1 MAQVSSRPQD
11 ASIDTWIQTM
21 PLPSSDDRRTSARVP
36 TALKVRLGP
45 AREPPSTTLLC
56 EDVSEG
62 GLFVRCGQAVQ
73 VGARFSVELT
83 LVDGQLLY
91 IPEAEV
97 LYNTGVQGERR
108 GFGARF
114 VAVTREAQQ
123 KLLEL
128 ARFGSDIQPRGPV
141 SGSMI
146 VGSNDRATSRMRR
159 VPGDATRAAGAET
172 TRPEGL
178 RAETTRPELA
188 LRMEQAVHD
197 GGEREVAD
205 TVPRAQHPSERPT
218 SAEVAPAAVLAR
230 AVKAEALP
238 RVSDLRVASLR
249 PGVGLVVPMP
259 ARVELDDGEVH
270 GALPLALP
278 ADSERPAMGGDVH
291 DTLLPHGGFTA
302 LGVRSDLPEAAD
314 FVSTPPLADEDGA
327 QSFVDGGTLPPLSQD
342 LEDERAPQATRSGV
356 PGGWIMGAG
365 AVVAG
370 VLLAVY
376 LGGKNSPA
384 DAQATDRIP
393 GRVSGSIAESLTAPR
408 AGLAAAPTPSPA
420 PAVASAAPA
429 AGGALSKLDA
439 QVSPASPAVAKPE
452 AAKVA
457 VSKPEVAKVAAPKA
471 EVTKP
476 EAAKIAAAKP
486 EAAKAAGPKAEVVKP
501 EAAKVAA
508 AKPEVVRVEPSKA
521 EAPKTAAAKAP
532 AAKPE
537 AAASD
542 DSAHLDAA
550 LARLGPK
557 AAPSRGTPAEGRV
570 AASVKVSP
578 VVLAVAA
585 GSKVLRTHVL
595 REPSRFVVDLETS
608 GLPTVQGGQARVGKH
623 QGFVRVVVDA
633 PQALGD
639 GTAKISGERLTIT
652 LAPR

>member
-97 LYNTGVQGERR
+97 LYNTGAEGERR

-159 VPGDATRAAGAET
+159 VSADTT

-178 RAETTRPELA
+178 CAETTRPELA
-188 LRMEQAVHD
+188 LRMEQAVPD

-205 TVPRAQHPSERPT
+205 TVPRAQHGSARPSVEQP
-218 SAEVAPAAVLAR
+218 SAAELAR

-259 ARVELDDGEVH
+259 ARVELEDGEVH

-278 ADSERPAMGGDVH
+278 ADSERPASSADVH
-291 DTLLPHGGFTA
+291 DTLLPQGGFTA

-314 FVSTPPLADEDGA
+314 LMSTPPLAEDEEA

-376 LGGKNSPA
+376 LGGKSTPA
-384 DAQATDRIP
+384 DAQATERIP

-408 AGLAAAPTPSPA
+408 AGLAAVPTPSPS
-420 PAVASAAPA
+420 PSVVPAAPA

-439 QVSPASPAVAKPE
+439 EVSPAAPRPE
-452 AAKVA
+452 AAKTA
-457 VSKPEVAKVAAPKA
+457 PKPDVAKVEPAKAAPKVEAAKTAPKADGAKVDPAKAAAPKADVAKVEPTKAAAPKA
-471 EVTKP
+471 EVAQADAPKP
-476 EAAKIAAAKP
+476 R
-486 EAAKAAGPKAEVVKP
+486 AAKAAA
-501 EAAKVAA
+501 
-508 AKPEVVRVEPSKA
+508 S
-521 EAPKTAAAKAP
+521 T
-532 AAKPE
+532 PE

-542 DSAHLDAA
+542 DNAHLDAA

-557 AAPSRGTPAEGRV
+557 GAATPRSTPAEAR
-570 AASVKVSP
+570 ATASVKSPP

-595 REPSRFVVDLETS
+595 REPARFVVDLETT

>member
-1 MAQVSSRPQD
+1 MAQVSSLPQD
-11 ASIDTWIQTM
+11 ASVDTWIQTM

-97 LYNTGVQGERR
+97 LYNTGAQGERR

-159 VPGDATRAAGAET
+159 VSADTT

-188 LRMEQAVHD
+188 LRMEQAVQD
-197 GGEREVAD
+197 VGGEREVAD

-218 SAEVAPAAVLAR
+218 STDVAPAAHVAR
-230 AVKAEALP
+230 AVRAEALP
-238 RVSDLRVASLR
+238 RVSDLRVATLR

-259 ARVELDDGEVH
+259 AGVELDDGEVH

-278 ADSERPAMGGDVH
+278 AESERPAPSAEVH

-302 LGVRSDLPEAAD
+302 LGVRSDLPEATD
-314 FVSTPPLADEDGA
+314 FVSTPPLAEDDDA

-376 LGGKNSPA
+376 LGGKSTPA
-384 DAQATDRIP
+384 DAQATERIP
-393 GRVSGSIAESLTAPR
+393 GRVSGSTAESLTAPR
-408 AGLAAAPTPSPA
+408 GGSAPSPSPSA
-420 PAVASAAPA
+420 SPVAGAVAPA
-429 AGGALSKLDA
+429 AGNGALSKLDA
-439 QVSPASPAVAKPE
+439 ELGSPAAPVSPSAPPVAKPS
-452 AAKVA
+452 APATPAKVVTPSTKVEATKPVA
-457 VSKPEVAKVAAPKA
+457 VVTPAKVVEAPKA
-471 EVTKP
+471 ATPPAKAEPAKA
-476 EAAKIAAAKP
+476 EATSKTAVAAKP
-486 EAAKAAGPKAEVVKP
+486 AASPSPTAAKAAALGG
-501 EAAKVAA
+501 
-508 AKPEVVRVEPSKA
+508 
-521 EAPKTAAAKAP
+521 APV
-532 AAKPE
+532 
-537 AAASD
+537 D

-550 LARLGPK
+550 LARLGPE
-557 AAPSRGTPAEGRV
+557 AAPSGPVRAPAAEVR
-570 AASVKVSP
+570 AAQVKVAP
-578 VVLAVAA
+578 VVLAVSA

-595 REPSRFVVDLETS
+595 REPARFVVDLETT

-633 PQALGD
+633 PQALSE

>member
-159 VPGDATRAAGAET
+159 VPGDATRTERADT

-188 LRMEQAVHD
+188 LRMGQAVHD
-197 GGEREVAD
+197 TGEREVAD
-205 TVPRAQHPSERPT
+205 TVPRAQHPSERPAA
-218 SAEVAPAAVLAR
+218 AEVSPVAGLAR

-278 ADSERPAMGGDVH
+278 ADSERPTASGDVH

-314 FVSTPPLADEDGA
+314 FVSTPPLAEDDDA

-342 LEDERAPQATRSGV
+342 LEDERTPQATRSGV

-376 LGGKNSPA
+376 LGGKGSPA

-393 GRVSGSIAESLTAPR
+393 GRVSGSTAESLTAPR
-408 AGLAAAPTPSPA
+408 AGLAAVPSPSPA
-420 PAVASAAPA
+420 PAVGPAAPA

-439 QVSPASPAVAKPE
+439 EVSPASPAVAKPE
-452 AAKVA
+452 AAKLAAPKAEVA
-457 VSKPEVAKVAAPKA
+457 KPEAAKVAPAKGEAPKPEAAKVAAPKGEVAKPEAAKVAAPKA
-471 EVTKP
+471 EV
-476 EAAKIAAAKP
+476 A
-486 EAAKAAGPKAEVVKP
+486 KP
-501 EAAKVAA
+501 EAAKVAPA
-508 AKPEVVRVEPSKA
+508 KA
-521 EAPKTAAAKAP
+521 EAPKAAAM
-532 AAKPE
+532 KPE
-537 AAASD
+537 ATASD
-542 DSAHLDAA
+542 DNAHLDAA

-557 AAPSRGTPAEGRV
+557 GAASSRGTPTEARV
-570 AASVKVSP
+570 TASVKASP
-578 VVLAVAA
+578 VVLAVAP

-595 REPSRFVVDLETS
+595 REPARFVVDLETA

>member
-1 MAQVSSRPQD
+1 MAQVSSLPQD
-11 ASIDTWIQTM
+11 ASVDTWIQTM

-159 VPGDATRAAGAET
+159 VSADTT

-197 GGEREVAD
+197 DGERDVAD

-218 SAEVAPAAVLAR
+218 AAEVSPVAGLAR

-278 ADSERPAMGGDVH
+278 ADSERPAASGDVH

-302 LGVRSDLPEAAD
+302 LGVRSDLPEATD
-314 FVSTPPLADEDGA
+314 FVSTPPLADDDDA

-376 LGGKNSPA
+376 LGGKGSPA

-408 AGLAAAPTPSPA
+408 VGSAPMPSASPAVAAAAPT
-420 PAVASAAPA
+420 VV
-429 AGGALSKLDA
+429 GGALSKLDA
-439 QVSPASPAVAKPE
+439 EAGSSAAPSTLGAPAVAKTTVPATPVKPVAPPAKVE
-452 AAKVA
+452 APKPVVVVAPPAKVEAPKPVAVVTLAAKV
-457 VSKPEVAKVAAPKA
+457 EAPKA
-471 EVTKP
+471 DATPKP
-476 EAAKIAAAKP
+476 AVAAKP
-486 EAAKAAGPKAEVVKP
+486 AATTPPTATKPAAITG
-501 EAAKVAA
+501 
-508 AKPEVVRVEPSKA
+508 
-521 EAPKTAAAKAP
+521 AP
-532 AAKPE
+532 AA
-537 AAASD
+537 D
-542 DSAHLDAA
+542 DNAHLDAA

-557 AAPSRGTPAEGRV
+557 AAPATPVRAPAPEAR
-570 AASVKVSP
+570 AASAKVAP
-578 VVLAVAA
+578 VVLAVSA

-595 REPSRFVVDLETS
+595 REPARFVVDLESS

-633 PQALGD
+633 PQALSEGA
-639 GTAKISGERLTIT
+639 AKISGERLTIT